1 MKEKML
7 ESLSYIRLS
16 SLIYFKH
23 FFAIQ
28 QRNAC
33 QRKCTKGK
41 GTCAVP
47 LPLETITSRIRRAAA
62 NGRQWK
68 ILLVPSSVGHR
79 DLPTGHG
86 FYVSRHKRYVL
97 TIGAAQAVTKDE
109 F

>member
-1 MKEKML
+1 ML

-47 LPLETITSRIRRAAA
+47 LPLDSITSRIRRAAA
-62 NGRQWK
+62 TCKQRKVYTVKNP
-68 ILLVPSSVGHR
+68 LGHCER
-79 DLPTGHG
+79 IFD
-86 FYVSRHKRYVL
+86 YECDVSRHVK
-97 TIGAAQAVTKDE
+97 
-109 F
+109 